1 MREIRGIGL
10 FRAVEVDAGGA
21 GRGYLAEAGQRM
33 ADAALERGVFLRPLG
48 DVLYAM
54 PPLCTTDAEV
64 DQIVDAMTAAVRA
77 V

>member
-1 MREIRGIGL
+1 V
-10 FRAVEVDAGGA
+10 RAVEIDAGA
-21 GRGYLAEAGQRM
+21 ASGRGYLAAAGQRM

-64 DQIVDAMTAAVRA
+64 DQIAEAMVAAVGSLVTGTRLP
-77 V
+77 